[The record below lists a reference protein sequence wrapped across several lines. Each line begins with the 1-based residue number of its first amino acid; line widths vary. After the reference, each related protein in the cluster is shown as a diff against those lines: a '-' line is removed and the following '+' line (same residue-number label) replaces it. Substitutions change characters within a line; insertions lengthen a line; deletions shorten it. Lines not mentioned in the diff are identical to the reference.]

1 MTHSVA
7 LIVAETVRTL
17 SATSPFHCALI
28 RELGA
33 DRAAQVIARALDS
46 LTTEERR
53 VALMAGAAG
62 QAQLAADV
70 IRHDAV
76 WSLPG
81 ASIDAIDALSA
92 VYGKQGTNGYSG
104 APMAPAD
111 LDLEQGGEYDRG
123 ADLLGNAAGFLRQAT
138 GAYPSRV
145 EGAEVFD

>member
-7 LIVAETVRTL
+7 MIVAETVRTL

-70 IRHDAV
+70 IRHDA
-76 WSLPG
+76 
-81 ASIDAIDALSA
+81 
-92 VYGKQGTNGYSG
+92 
-104 APMAPAD
+104 
-111 LDLEQGGEYDRG
+111 GGEYDRG